1 MVAKR
6 RSPLSPKIRLHLEN
20 ALLEAL
26 QRHIDRKSPS
36 RAAKKKAP
44 VRRKK
49 AGKKKTARKRP
60 VRRRKRQA

>member
-1 MVAKR
+1 MAAKR
-6 RSPLSPKIRLHLEN
+6 RSLLSPKLRLHLEN

-26 QRHIDRKSPS
+26 QRHIDRKSRS
-36 RAAKKKAP
+36 QATKTKAP

-60 VRRRKRQA
+60 ARRRSRQA